1 MLATLTSYGK
11 PLDTVS
17 HVPVVLLLLIIFFSR
32 IHPQDVLPNELRKM
46 DWKRKNDRFRIVG

>member
-17 HVPVVLLLLIIFFSR
+17 HVPVLLLLIIFFWR

-46 DWKRKNDRFRIVG
+46 DRKRKNDCFRVVG